1 MRALAFFVI
10 LLSACSGYDD
20 LALLDVE
27 TIEPPEIE
35 TGGTLRIHGH
45 GFPLGRAPEILLRGS
60 IYRPGMRASR
70 IDARLAGEVRSESLI
85 EIPIVEELIDAL
97 GGRATVDGELRVG
110 FRAADQR
117 RDVFAAERVRVDF
130 LPDTSS
136 QLRADVDREGQSS
149 PLPVSPS
156 FGLELSREELGAVG
170 VEVVSVDPD
179 GLAARQGVKSGD
191 TIVGLDGMSLYSR
204 RDFLPDPSRTESTVL
219 VARDGL
225 RGVHAL
231 RWPHEAKER
240 SAEPMAIGLFVLL
253 GLLLG
258 WLSPA
263 TLWLRTSPATVSLSA
278 WLTGSSLIVI
288 FAALLVFVSALHWT
302 TMWILGLGTFA
313 ALFTLATRDRAGA
326 SSFAFAVTATVTVM
340 LLARTASLSLII
352 AAQHPSVLRWYL
364 FQSPASF
371 FACAAYVYA
380 LGAVGARANYSASLY
395 SAAAAV
401 FGAAL
406 FLGGW
411 PLAGSMG
418 GIAAFAGKAAAL
430 MIAARAIEMSPKV
443 AATCSGLGA
452 GLALLGYVVDLASLF
467 PQWSAL
473 SVGAVCALAVRA
485 LVPPLRRE
493 AAPVMT
499 VSASPLVSKNP

>member
-10 LLSACSGYDD
+10 LLGACSGYDD

-45 GFPLGRAPEILLRGS
+45 GFPLGRIPEIRLRGS
-60 IYRPGMRASR
+60 IYRPGVRASR

-85 EIPIVEELIDAL
+85 EIPVVEELIDAL

-110 FRAADQR
+110 FRAADER
-117 RDVFAAERVRVDF
+117 RDVFSAERVRVDF

-136 QLRADVDREGQSS
+136 QLRADASREGQTS
-149 PLPVSPS
+149 PLHVSQS
-156 FGLELSREELGAVG
+156 FGLELSPEELGTVG
-170 VEVVSVDPD
+170 VEVVSVDPE
-179 GLAARQGVKSGD
+179 GIAARQGVKPGD
-191 TIVGLDGMSLYSR
+191 RIVGLDGMSLYSR

-231 RWPHEAKER
+231 RWPHEATQP
-240 SAEPMAIGLFVLL
+240 SAEPVAIGLFVLL

-263 TLWLRTSPATVSLSA
+263 TLCLRTRRSEGSLSA
-278 WLTGSSLIVI
+278 WLTRATLVAI
-288 FAALLVFVSALHWT
+288 FAALLVFVPALHWT

-313 ALFTLATRDRAGA
+313 ALFTLASRDRAGA
-326 SSFAFAVTATVTVM
+326 SSFSFAVMATLTVM

-352 AAQHPSVLRWYL
+352 SAQHPSVLRWYL

-371 FACAAYVYA
+371 FACAAYLYA
-380 LGAVGARANYSASLY
+380 LRAVGVRASASASLY
-395 SAAAAV
+395 SAAAATL
-401 FGAAL
+401 GAAL

-411 PLAGSMG
+411 PLAGSMA
-418 GIAAFAGKAAAL
+418 GIAAFAVKAAL
-430 MIAARAIEMSPKV
+430 LLTAASAFGMGPKA
-443 AATCSGLGA
+443 AATCSLLGV
-452 GLALLGYVVDLASLF
+452 GLALLGFVVDLASLF

-485 LVPPLRRE
+485 IVPPLRRE
-493 AAPVMT
+493 AAPVMAAL
-499 VSASPLVSKNP
+499 S